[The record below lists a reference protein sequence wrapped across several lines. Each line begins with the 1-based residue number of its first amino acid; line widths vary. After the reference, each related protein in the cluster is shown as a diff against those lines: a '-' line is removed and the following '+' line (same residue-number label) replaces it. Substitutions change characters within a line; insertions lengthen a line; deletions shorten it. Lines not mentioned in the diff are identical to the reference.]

1 MTRPGRQ
8 IGGILILA
16 LVAAGTL
23 QFGARAQTPIKLG
36 VSSVAVD
43 SFPTVTVYLT
53 VADPEG
59 RALPD
64 LPFGGITIREDGS
77 ARPDPSVTKT
87 EGGSRPIFPL
97 LTGRGLRVP

>member
-23 QFGARAQTPIKLG
+23 QTGARAQTPIKLG

-43 SFPTVTVYLT
+43 NFPTVTVYLT

-59 RALPD
+59 RAIPD
-64 LPFGGITIREDGS
+64 LPLGGITIREDGS
-77 ARPDPSVTKT
+77 ARPDPSAAQT
-87 EGGSRPIFPL
+87 EGGSAHNFAQLPR
-97 LTGRGLRVP
+97 T